1 MKIKNI
7 FFSILFLTTLYSNS
21 ASIGSVTIDG
31 NIYNQISMRPEF
43 EFGKVRLGLDLYFYI
58 DDEGSFYDKSW
69 DFSNGKALETLVD
82 KIYFLS
88 YNNPN
93 DNFYFRFGG
102 MPSVSLGYGILVNN
116 YSNTFEYPNVRRLG
130 IDLRFKSNTGISS
143 QIIVSDLKRTP
154 GMLALRTS
162 FPLAS
167 RLKIGVFAITDL
179 DMSSGLTDSDDDG
192 YPDYFDDFPNDEG
205 KNNDAWETYQEN
217 PEWWNTNVSGIID
230 CNSNVECIENI
241 LEQALPESFNS
252 FDPSDINKD
261 NISAIGL
268 DLRLKLT
275 KKISIYS
282 QFAQMIGDELVFLN
296 NDAEYK
302 GNLGWGAIP
311 VGLEFSFGPDKFKLS
326 TNLEYRMN
334 DRHFMYNFWDQTYEL
349 NRAQISSNSEVV
361 TKRNQLQGY
370 GELKGLYF
378 GFNLAMMNLVDFNMS
393 YQNMN
398 GETWNSSLD
407 ITGQDFVNNGYFEDQ
422 KSNRSFLAT
431 LKFNTSRIPKLK
443 VAELYYERN
452 NDSDPFDFDNPSTNT
467 VHGYNLGYELS
478 DGVILLYKGRT
489 TYVNDLNNP
498 GEVVPNFSLQFE
510 TQIAI

>member
-1 MKIKNI
+1 
-7 FFSILFLTTLYSNS
+7 
-21 ASIGSVTIDG
+21 
-31 NIYNQISMRPEF
+31 
-43 EFGKVRLGLDLYFYI
+43 
-58 DDEGSFYDKSW
+58 
-69 DFSNGKALETLVD
+69 
-82 KIYFLS
+82 
-88 YNNPN
+88 
-93 DNFYFRFGG
+93 
-102 MPSVSLGYGILVNN
+102 
-116 YSNTFEYPNVRRLG
+116 
-130 IDLRFKSNTGISS
+130 
-143 QIIVSDLKRTP
+143 
-154 GMLALRTS
+154 
-162 FPLAS
+162 
-167 RLKIGVFAITDL
+167 
-179 DMSSGLTDSDDDG
+179 
-192 YPDYFDDFPNDEG
+192 
-205 KNNDAWETYQEN
+205 
-217 PEWWNTNVSGIID
+217 
-230 CNSNVECIENI
+230 
-241 LEQALPESFNS
+241 
-252 FDPSDINKD
+252 
-261 NISAIGL
+261 
-268 DLRLKLT
+268 
-275 KKISIYS
+275 
-282 QFAQMIGDELVFLN
+282 
-296 NDAEYK
+296 
-302 GNLGWGAIP
+302 
-311 VGLEFSFGPDKFKLS
+311 
-326 TNLEYRMN
+326 
-334 DRHFMYNFWDQTYEL
+334 MYNFWDQTYEL